1 MRWLGISVAGKEISE
16 GPVYHSAGSKTLGKM
31 ARASSSTS
39 SSASPTPHPSIE
51 ASDSSSSQVYPAETN
66 RIHGVKFNVDF
77 HRVYHNGERL
87 NASRLGYRVR
97 YKAHLAGRRESAAHW
112 SYGVE
117 LQYVESDGSI
127 SRYWLCRACHESMST
142 PDALR
147 INGTVHITN
156 HLIRKHQIDPR
167 TGLIPDGRP
176 TPENPWE
183 AARVAG
189 SSTCTTHTP
198 WEEDK
203 LQSALIDWAIVNDI
217 SFATATSHATRGLI
231 SWNRRNLLRAL
242 PNSPTTMASYVTNQL
257 RLRQME
263 VSSLLEHARSKIS
276 VSVDV
281 WTSRNYYSFLAVVAH
296 FVDATYKQRD
306 VLIAFRNLI
315 GDHSGAAQAAIIL
328 DVIRQYN
335 FETRFNCF
343 IGDNATSND
352 ASLYDGLTEGS
363 DILNLDSRH
372 RLRCTGHIINLV
384 VKATLY
390 GDGVSRF
397 EEALAEAGPIDQFKL
412 YRQHGIVGKLHN
424 FVNAVCAS
432 HKRREAFKRCQKSLS
447 DDDALWTYFTLNLVQ
462 AGGVRWHSTYLMLL
476 RCRELREAIR
486 VYQRQLRQSDTSSAS
501 AIDEIAVSALED
513 RITEDDWEEVNQL
526 IDFLQVPYELTKRL
540 EGNNSQSGFGS
551 LWQTIPN
558 LQTLWCLYSEKVA
571 ELEYTPDTYLKKGV
585 KYGLTKLD
593 IYWTK
598 LVSDPDVSYYCIATM
613 LHPKLRQQ
621 WFKTHWSHFPAY
633 SKKAD
638 KSVRGVYELYRK
650 NNRPT
655 DFDADAHDDPHT
667 QPSRRKVPGDATITR
682 FDDIMAVDLHLLT
695 NWKGS
700 KKQRLRDELQEYYEA
715 IAIDLRNDDP
725 EYQDLLNN
733 PWQWWV
739 SQGQLKY
746 PVLFKMACDFLSI
759 PSTSCECERCF
770 SVARRTITDDRNRLQ
785 PSAIEAIQLQKNWLR
800 HGLIDSSY
808 TEMETLIARAEK
820 KRVDPGVNTSP
831 EYSQASQEAGP
842 SSSLEALD

>member
-1 MRWLGISVAGKEISE
+1 
-16 GPVYHSAGSKTLGKM
+16 
-31 ARASSSTS
+31 
-39 SSASPTPHPSIE
+39 
-51 ASDSSSSQVYPAETN
+51 
-66 RIHGVKFNVDF
+66 
-77 HRVYHNGERL
+77 
-87 NASRLGYRVR
+87 
-97 YKAHLAGRRESAAHW
+97 
-112 SYGVE
+112 
-117 LQYVESDGSI
+117 
-127 SRYWLCRACHESMST
+127 MS
-142 PDALR
+142 
-147 INGTVHITN
+147 
-156 HLIRKHQIDPR
+156 
-167 TGLIPDGRP
+167 
-176 TPENPWE
+176 
-183 AARVAG
+183 
-189 SSTCTTHTP
+189 
-198 WEEDK
+198 
-203 LQSALIDWAIVNDI
+203 
-217 SFATATSHATRGLI
+217 
-231 SWNRRNLLRAL
+231 
-242 PNSPTTMASYVTNQL
+242 SYVTHQL
-257 RLRQME
+257 QQRQVE
-263 VSSLLEHARSKIS
+263 VAALLEKARSKIS

-306 VLIAFRNLI
+306 VLLAFRNLV
-315 GDHSGAAQAAIIL
+315 GDHSGGAQAAVIL

-372 RLRCTGHIINLV
+372 RLRCTGDIINLI

-397 EEALAEAGPIDQFKL
+397 EEALAEAGPVEQFKL
-412 YRQHGIVGKLHN
+412 YRQHGVVGKLHN

-447 DDDALWTYFTLNLVQ
+447 DDNALWGYFTLNLVQ

-476 RCRELREAIR
+476 RCRELRETIR
-486 VYQRQLRQSDTSSAS
+486 VYQRQLRQLDTSPTS

-540 EGNNSQSGFGS
+540 EGSNSQSGFGS

-585 KYGLTKLD
+585 KYGVTKLD
-593 IYWTK
+593 VYWGK
-598 LVSDPDVSYYCIATM
+598 LVSDPDVGYYCIATM

-655 DFDADAHDDPHT
+655 DFDVDPNDDIYS
-667 QPSRRKVPGDATITR
+667 QPSRRKVPGDGATR

-695 NWKGS
+695 NWRGN
-700 KKQRLRDELQEYYEA
+700 KKQRL
-715 IAIDLRNDDP
+715 
-725 EYQDLLNN
+725 
-733 PWQWWV
+733 
-739 SQGQLKY
+739 
-746 PVLFKMACDFLSI
+746 CD
-759 PSTSCECERCF
+759 
-770 SVARRTITDDRNRLQ
+770 
-785 PSAIEAIQLQKNWLR
+785 
-800 HGLIDSSY
+800 
-808 TEMETLIARAEK
+808 
-820 KRVDPGVNTSP
+820 
-831 EYSQASQEAGP
+831 
-842 SSSLEALD
+842 